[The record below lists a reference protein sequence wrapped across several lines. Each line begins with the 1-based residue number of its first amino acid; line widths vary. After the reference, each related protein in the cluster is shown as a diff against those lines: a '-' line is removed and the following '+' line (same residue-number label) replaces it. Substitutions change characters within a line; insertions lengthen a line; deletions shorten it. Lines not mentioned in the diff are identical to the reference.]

1 MNVVGFVTMFQKN
14 DWGFSSTSKQPDY
27 SPLSVKRVNKL
38 FDVHTVQLFFC
49 EAVCLGNED
58 ARAVCLVTLISS
70 GLVLRSLVLKI
81 FFFVLS
87 TGDMVFISNYRVSQ
101 KQEQF

>member
-1 MNVVGFVTMFQKN
+1 MNVHSRFCNNVLKN
-14 DWGFSSTSKQPDY
+14 YSSTSKQPDY

-58 ARAVCLVTLISS
+58 ARTVCLAC
-70 GLVLRSLVLKI
+70 
-81 FFFVLS
+81 
-87 TGDMVFISNYRVSQ
+87 
-101 KQEQF
+101 